1 MIPLAIAIL
10 WPPMAAATYWPRSP
24 RAAMVAGILAAGLCV
39 ALFIV
44 AGHPPAAAMGAVWVA
59 ILGAGWM
66 LGRPV
71 GLSRRE
77 YRLERRREA
86 AREAAWQLLLDR
98 AWDELDSADE
108 LVPVVLRAPR
118 RVR

>member
-10 WPPMAAATYWPRSP
+10 WPPLAAATYWPRSP

-39 ALFIV
+39 ALFIL
-44 AGHPPAAAMGAVWVA
+44 AGHPPAAAVGAVWVA

-71 GLSRRE
+71 GLS
-77 YRLERRREA
+77 RLERRREA

-118 RVR
+118 RVA